1 MYSHTA
7 PRRTALGLTAAGV
20 LTLALAPAA
29 LAAAPTNTAKLKRAG
44 DTSLT
49 LDKNAAKALKSLG
62 VKVAPISPSK
72 VKGGAVAFPI
82 SSGDVDPKLVDGA
95 LINHSGGLAFSA
107 GKTKV
112 ALKNLRIRITSSQ
125 ATISAAIGT
134 SRATII
140 NLDTTKAKITR
151 PGLNLRL
158 ANVGVKLN
166 ATGASALNKAFKVT
180 AFKAGL
186 KLGTAVVSAQFA
198 QFIIEGGDTT
208 LTLDAG
214 TLGAITGAGFA
225 PAIVAPATL
234 TGTVAKFPIVKSKI
248 ASDLTSGVVSHSGG
262 LTLTKGGTATSA
274 TNFDITLSAN
284 PSLAATINGAPG
296 PKVPILNLDL
306 AGLKQSVRGQ
316 TVTLAGV
323 LAKVNATL
331 AGALGLPAADGATL
345 GTAVVTAK
353 IR

>member
-1 MYSHTA
+1 MHSRTA

-20 LTLALAPAA
+20 LTVALSPAA
-29 LAAAPTNTAKLKRAG
+29 LAATPTNTAKLKRAG

-62 VKVAPISPSK
+62 VKVAPISPAK

-82 SSGDVDPKLVDGA
+82 TSGDVDPKLADGA
-95 LINHSGGLAFSA
+95 LINHSGGLSFSA

-112 ALKNLRIRITSSQ
+112 ALKNFRIRVTSSQ

-140 NLDTTKAKITR
+140 NLDTSKAKVTR

-166 ATGASALNKAFKVT
+166 ATGASALNKAFKVK
-180 AFKAGL
+180 AFKPGL
-186 KLGTAVVSAQFA
+186 KLGTAVVNAQFA
-198 QFIIEGGDTT
+198 QFIIEGGTT
-208 LTLDAG
+208 AVTLDAG
-214 TLGAITGAGFA
+214 TLGAITGAGFT
-225 PAIVAPATL
+225 PSIVAPATL
-234 TGTVAKFPIVKSKI
+234 AGGVATFPIVKSKI
-248 ASDLTSGVVSHSGG
+248 AANLTSGVISHSGG
-262 LTLTKGGTATSA
+262 LTLTKGGTPTSA

-284 PSLAATINGAPG
+284 PSLAATINGAAG
-296 PKVPILNLDL
+296 AKVPILNLDL
-306 AGLKQSVRGQ
+306 GGLKQTVKGQ
-316 TVTLAGV
+316 TVTLGGV

-331 AGALGLPAADGATL
+331 AGALGLPSANGATL
-345 GTAVVTAK
+345 GTVVLTAK